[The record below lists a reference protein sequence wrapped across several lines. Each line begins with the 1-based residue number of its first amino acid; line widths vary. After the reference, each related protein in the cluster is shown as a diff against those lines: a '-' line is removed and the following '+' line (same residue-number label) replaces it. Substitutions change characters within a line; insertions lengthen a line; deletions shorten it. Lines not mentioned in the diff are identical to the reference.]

1 MQRRKQAKTRLA
13 RTGNKSKVIFNNMF
27 YLVVMQF
34 VTKIPQTD
42 FNQSESE
49 PLSKKLLG
57 DSSIIIFFIDL
68 KGSKAHRWW
77 FLPRN

>member
-13 RTGNKSKVIFNNMF
+13 RTGNKLKVLGLFNNMC

-42 FNQSESE
+42 FKQSES
-49 PLSKKLLG
+49 LSKIFLG
-57 DSSIIIFFIDL
+57 DSSSIIFFIL
-68 KGSKAHRWW
+68 I
-77 FLPRN
+77 L